1 MKHPSIREQ
10 VERCIEE
17 LRRGELT
24 EEGLQGV
31 LDSIDRRR
39 ERRGRKRRQD
49 LLYLHTRSTSIDY
62 PVLGMRI
69 LENGVLW
76 DGPRDPDEWPYKTVV
91 EAVNDGWRSRRCNDA
106 MMSLGRSSN
115 GRNSRRNST
124 SVSPNAL
131 SATAGLSSIRR
142 ACSEFGSTHQARR
155 ASSSVSPGA

>member
-1 MKHPSIREQ
+1 MKHASIREQ

-17 LRRGELT
+17 FRQGELT
-24 EEGLQGV
+24 EEGLQGI

-39 ERRGRKRRQD
+39 ERSGRKRRQD

-91 EAVNDGWRSRRCNDA
+91 EAVNDGWRIIKFPEMALLLDESR
-106 MMSLGRSSN
+106 SFGLG
-115 GRNSRRNST
+115 
-124 SVSPNAL
+124 
-131 SATAGLSSIRR
+131 
-142 ACSEFGSTHQARR
+142 CEFILERTREA
-155 ASSSVSPGA
+155 

>member
-1 MKHPSIREQ
+1 MVKVQSRATDQLGDDMKNASIREQ

-17 LRRGELT
+17 FRRGELT

-31 LDSIDRRR
+31 LDSIDRRK

-76 DGPRDPDEWPYKTVV
+76 DGPRDPDEWPYKTVL
-91 EAVNDGWRSRRCNDA
+91 EAVNDGWRIIKFPEMALLLDESR
-106 MMSLGRSSN
+106 SFGLG
-115 GRNSRRNST
+115 
-124 SVSPNAL
+124 
-131 SATAGLSSIRR
+131 
-142 ACSEFGSTHQARR
+142 CEFILERTRE
-155 ASSSVSPGA
+155 V

>member
-1 MKHPSIREQ
+1 MKNASIREQ

-17 LRRGELT
+17 FRRGELT
-24 EEGLQGV
+24 EKDLQSV

-39 ERRGRKRRQD
+39 ERSGRKRRQD

-91 EAVNDGWRSRRCNDA
+91 EAVNDGWRIIKFPEMALLLDESR
-106 MMSLGRSSN
+106 SFGLG
-115 GRNSRRNST
+115 
-124 SVSPNAL
+124 
-131 SATAGLSSIRR
+131 
-142 ACSEFGSTHQARR
+142 CEFILERTRE
-155 ASSSVSPGA
+155 V

>member
-1 MKHPSIREQ
+1 MKNATIREQ

-31 LDSIDRRR
+31 LDSIDRRK

-69 LENGVLW
+69 LENGKLW
-76 DGPRDPDEWPYKTVV
+76 DGPRDPDEWPYKTVL
-91 EAVNDGWRSRRCNDA
+91 EAVNDGWRIIKFPEMALLLDESR
-106 MMSLGRSSN
+106 SFGLG
-115 GRNSRRNST
+115 
-124 SVSPNAL
+124 
-131 SATAGLSSIRR
+131 
-142 ACSEFGSTHQARR
+142 CEFILERTRE
-155 ASSSVSPGA
+155 V

>member
-1 MKHPSIREQ
+1 MKNASIREQ

-17 LRRGELT
+17 FRRGELT

-69 LENGVLW
+69 LENGKLS

-91 EAVNDGWRSRRCNDA
+91 EAVNDGWRIIKFPEMALLLDESR
-106 MMSLGRSSN
+106 SFGLG
-115 GRNSRRNST
+115 
-124 SVSPNAL
+124 
-131 SATAGLSSIRR
+131 
-142 ACSEFGSTHQARR
+142 CEFILERTRE
-155 ASSSVSPGA
+155 V

>member
-1 MKHPSIREQ
+1 MKNASIREQ

-17 LRRGELT
+17 FRRGELT

-69 LENGVLW
+69 LENGKLW

-91 EAVNDGWRSRRCNDA
+91 EAVNDGWRIIKFPEMALLLDESR
-106 MMSLGRSSN
+106 SFGLGCEFILER
-115 GRNSRRNST
+115 
-124 SVSPNAL
+124 
-131 SATAGLSSIRR
+131 IR
-142 ACSEFGSTHQARR
+142 E
-155 ASSSVSPGA
+155 V

>member
-17 LRRGELT
+17 LRQGELT

-69 LENGVLW
+69 LENGKLW
-76 DGPRDPDEWPYKTVV
+76 DGPRDPEEWPYKTVL
-91 EAVNDGWRSRRCNDA
+91 EAVNDGWRIIKFPEMALLLDESR
-106 MMSLGRSSN
+106 SFGLG
-115 GRNSRRNST
+115 
-124 SVSPNAL
+124 
-131 SATAGLSSIRR
+131 
-142 ACSEFGSTHQARR
+142 CEFILERTRE
-155 ASSSVSPGA
+155 V

>member
-1 MKHPSIREQ
+1 MKNASIREQ

-17 LRRGELT
+17 FRRGELT

-69 LENGVLW
+69 LENGVLS

-91 EAVNDGWRSRRCNDA
+91 EAVNDGWRIIKFPEMALLLDESR
-106 MMSLGRSSN
+106 SFGLG
-115 GRNSRRNST
+115 
-124 SVSPNAL
+124 
-131 SATAGLSSIRR
+131 
-142 ACSEFGSTHQARR
+142 CEFILERTREA
-155 ASSSVSPGA
+155 

>member
-1 MKHPSIREQ
+1 MKNASIREQ

-17 LRRGELT
+17 FRRGELT

-39 ERRGRKRRQD
+39 ERRGPKRRQD

-91 EAVNDGWRSRRCNDA
+91 EAVNDGWRIIKFPEMALLLDESR
-106 MMSLGRSSN
+106 SFGLG
-115 GRNSRRNST
+115 
-124 SVSPNAL
+124 
-131 SATAGLSSIRR
+131 
-142 ACSEFGSTHQARR
+142 CEFILERTREA
-155 ASSSVSPGA
+155 

>member
-1 MKHPSIREQ
+1 MKNASIREQ

-17 LRRGELT
+17 FRRGELT

-39 ERRGRKRRQD
+39 ERRGRKQRQD

-69 LENGVLW
+69 LENGVLS

-91 EAVNDGWRSRRCNDA
+91 EAVNDGWRIIKFPEMALLLDESR
-106 MMSLGRSSN
+106 SFGLG
-115 GRNSRRNST
+115 
-124 SVSPNAL
+124 
-131 SATAGLSSIRR
+131 
-142 ACSEFGSTHQARR
+142 CEFILERTRE
-155 ASSSVSPGA
+155 V